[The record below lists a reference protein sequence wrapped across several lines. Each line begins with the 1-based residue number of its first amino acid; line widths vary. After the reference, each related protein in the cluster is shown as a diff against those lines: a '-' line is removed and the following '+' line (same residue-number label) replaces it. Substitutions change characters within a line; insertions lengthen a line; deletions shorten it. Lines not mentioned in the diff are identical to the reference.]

1 MALRRRDDLIRN
13 YGPALQGTVLQV
25 FEKTIT
31 LAQMQAL
38 FTTPVQITD
47 APGADKVLVPKFCVM
62 EKSASTAFTLGTATD
77 LAISPGATGAI
88 QFATTPVGF
97 MDQATQQS
105 RVVFPKL
112 TAAGAVLTEFSPIT
126 GAINLRNTPYFLR
139 QLVANMTVGT
149 GAVVRVHLYAYV
161 IPVNLTFSW

>member
-1 MALRRRDDLIRN
+1 MAMRRREDLTN
-13 YGPALQGTVLQV
+13 NFGSAVAGTVLQV
-25 FEKTIT
+25 FEKTLT

-47 APGADKVLVPKFCVM
+47 APGADKVLVPQFCVI
-62 EKSASTAFTLGTATD
+62 EKSVSTAFTLGSATD
-77 LAISPGATGAI
+77 LAISPGAAGAI

-126 GAINLRNTPYFLR
+126 GAINLRNQPYFLR

-149 GAVVRVHLYAYV
+149 SAIVRVHLYAHI